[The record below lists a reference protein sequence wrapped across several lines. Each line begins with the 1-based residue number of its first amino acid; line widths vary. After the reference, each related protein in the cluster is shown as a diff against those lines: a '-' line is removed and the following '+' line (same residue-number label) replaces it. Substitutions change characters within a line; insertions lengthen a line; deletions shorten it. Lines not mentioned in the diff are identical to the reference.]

1 MAHQVVAVRLGLEIR
16 QLRRLDPARHAAA
29 ADEGVEMA
37 VLARPV
43 LLVVGVVIPLGMAVG
58 IEHVALGVVI
68 EKVERPLVPEHHPDH
83 GVAGLG
89 QMRRHSSTSRPASSI
104 AASVAA
110 GR

>member
-1 MAHQVVAVRLGLEIR
+1 M
-16 QLRRLDPARHAAA
+16 
-29 ADEGVEMA
+29 EMA

-43 LLVVGVVIPLGMAVG
+43 LLVVRVVIPLGMAFG

-68 EKVERPLVPEHHPDH
+68 EEVERPLVPEHHPDH
-83 GVAGLG
+83 VVAGLG
-89 QMRRHSSTSRPASSI
+89 QDAPPLQHLAPASSI